1 MPLPTYE
8 QIMAPLLKRMAG
20 LGQETSMAGL
30 LPDLA
35 TDFGLTE
42 DELAERLPSGKQTTF
57 ANRCAWSK
65 WYLVR
70 AGLLEATRRAH
81 FTISQEG
88 RAFLAATPGPID
100 RKTLL
105 TIPAFAAWWA
115 ENGKSTSSDAPPDA
129 ATIEAP
135 SSATPDDQIDSAAN
149 LISAA
154 VEADML
160 SRVRS
165 VTSARFEQIVVDLLI
180 AMGYGGGDPEMGKR
194 LGRTGDGGI
203 DGVIQQD
210 ALGLDAIYIQAKR
223 YKDGSNIGPETIRG
237 FIGSLAIARA
247 SKGVF
252 VTSSKFTA
260 DAKKGAAS
268 TQHRIILIDG
278 EELARLLVRHGVGVR
293 DDRTIVI
300 KKLDEDYFADE

>member
-1 MPLPTYE
+1 MPVPTYE
-8 QIMAPLLKRMAG
+8 QIMAPLLKRMVA
-20 LGQETSMAGL
+20 LGQETSMASL
-30 LPDLA
+30 QPNLA
-35 TDFGLTE
+35 KDFGLTE
-42 DELAERLPSGKQTTF
+42 DELAERLPSGRQTTF

-70 AGLLEATRRAH
+70 AGLLETTRRAH
-81 FTISQEG
+81 FKISKEG
-88 RAFLAATPGPID
+88 HAFLSSNPGPID
-100 RKTLL
+100 RKALL
-105 TIPAFAAWWA
+105 TIPMFAAWWA
-115 ENGKSTSSDAPPDA
+115 ENGKSATSDELPDP

-135 SSATPDDQIDSAAN
+135 SAATPDDQIDSAAN

-160 SRVRS
+160 ARLRS
-165 VTSARFEQIVVDLLI
+165 VTSARFEQVVVDLLI
-180 AMGYGGGDPEMGKR
+180 AMGYGGGDPEMGNR

-223 YKDGSNIGPETIRG
+223 YKDGSNIGPEMIRG

-252 VTSSKFTA
+252 VTASKFTA
-260 DAKKGAAS
+260 DARTSAAS
-268 TQHRIILIDG
+268 TQHRVVLIDG
-278 EELARLLVRHGVGVR
+278 EEFARLLVRHGVGVR
-293 DDRTIVI
+293 EDRTIVI

>member
-1 MPLPTYE
+1 
-8 QIMAPLLKRMAG
+8 
-20 LGQETSMAGL
+20 
-30 LPDLA
+30 
-35 TDFGLTE
+35 
-42 DELAERLPSGKQTTF
+42 
-57 ANRCAWSK
+57 
-65 WYLVR
+65 
-70 AGLLEATRRAH
+70 
-81 FTISQEG
+81 
-88 RAFLAATPGPID
+88 
-100 RKTLL
+100 
-105 TIPAFAAWWA
+105 
-115 ENGKSTSSDAPPDA
+115 
-129 ATIEAP
+129 
-135 SSATPDDQIDSAAN
+135 
-149 LISAA
+149 
-154 VEADML
+154 
-160 SRVRS
+160 
-165 VTSARFEQIVVDLLI
+165 
-180 AMGYGGGDPEMGKR
+180 MGYGGGDPEMGKR

-293 DDRTIVI
+293 DDLTIVI